1 MPTSAPLVPC
11 APWLGIQAVSRPS
24 SPQTAAAERLSIGAG
39 ATRVFWMVSLATT
52 SHPSN
57 RSGLVADASPNVQT
71 TLVPA
76 SGNSSPFSPASAS
89 FMLTT
94 AGRKS

>member
-1 MPTSAPLVPC
+1 MPC

-24 SPQTAAAERLSIGAG
+24 SPQTAAAARVSIGAG

-52 SHPSN
+52 SQPSN
-57 RSGLVADASPNVQT
+57 RSGFDADASPNVQT
-71 TLVPA
+71 TFVPA
-76 SGNSSPFSPASAS
+76 SGNSSPFSPDSAS